1 MEIELRR
8 PGGEGLAV
16 DMMGG
21 SWLEPDSNVVGTEA
35 VSVDDVVSARVRFFA
50 LPEVLGEI
58 ERRPNCGMGE

>member
-1 MEIELRR
+1 
-8 PGGEGLAV
+8 
-16 DMMGG
+16 MMGG

-58 ERRPNCGMGE
+58 ERRPNCGMGVRSAVQAPGVSEGGG